1 MGQFA
6 GENALA
12 AVGAS
17 YSFTTVFI
25 MIAIGGGMGASVLT
39 IQYLGA
45 DRYGKMCTSDYTF
58 LIAFGVSSVI
68 LAILGLLIFS
78 SILNIVMDLL
88 MVGGFHMG
96 VEGAAIATVIAQGI
110 SAVLSLIIFLRL
122 LKTYENDEKHSVFD
136 MQMLK
141 TGTKI
146 AIPSIVQQSIVSVGR
161 LLTRSLS
168 LSGSPWL
175 RRCKSIYAGE
185 SYQSCHSRICCQI
198 FISCPGNPGYL
209 VRHTAWLVCKLSDF
223 FSLVP
228 YGQLEKEKDSV
239 KKDLQVVFKTI

>member
-1 MGQFA
+1 MRKQQNLTQGKPGRTLLFFALPMIVGNLFQQFYNMADSIIVGQFA

-39 IQYLGA
+39 SQYLGA
-45 DRYGKMCTSDYTF
+45 GRYGKMRTSAYTF
-58 LIAFGVSSVI
+58 LIAFGVISVI
-68 LAILGLLIFS
+68 LAILVLLIFS

-96 VEGAAIATVIAQGI
+96 VAGAAIATVIAQGI

-122 LKTYENDEKHSVFD
+122 LKTYENDEKYSVFD
-136 MQMLK
+136 RKILK

-168 LSGSPWL
+168 LS
-175 RRCKSIYAGE
+175 E
-185 SYQSCHSRICCQI
+185 S
-198 FISCPGNPGYL
+198 
-209 VRHTAWLVCKLSDF
+209 
-223 FSLVP
+223 
-228 YGQLEKEKDSV
+228 SV
-239 KKDLQVVFKTI
+239 APAM